1 MKYFERRDTEGISPR
16 LLPLFAAFGLVAPM
30 ALAGSQPLVN
40 SIIEEA
46 SEDGAEA
53 EEEADVWTAIMGG
66 DIVTGTG
73 EMLRGATLLSKNG
86 KIEAIGYDLYIPEE
100 AEIHNVTGLRLYPG
114 MVALSASSRIT
125 QGTLAPENPD
135 RFVDLTSTDGE
146 DWDAE
151 DWDNEDWN
159 EDWAADD
166 TAAVASSEKGILDD
180 YDPFSPFMTLALG
193 AGITTVEQSGNAVKL
208 RTDSIEDVLI
218 AEGNLSSFSFSSG
231 DARRRARED
240 FAGAA
245 DYLRAFRA
253 WEDKGDKDAEE
264 PDKKGVN
271 SGALKVL
278 RGETRAKFNASSR
291 EELLGIARLAQTY
304 GFRPIIEGAREGW
317 TVADELGRAG
327 ATIMLVPRER
337 RGKESALLNA
347 EGGSSIE
354 NAAKLYSAGC
364 QIAVQPLSG
373 AIDLGGIA
381 GRDLLHLMI
390 EAGFAVR
397 GGLSETAALQ
407 AVTII
412 PARVLGCD
420 HRVGTLEVGKDADV
434 IVTDGDLLHYE
445 TFVQKAFVGGQLSYD
460 KANELFYAHIRPLPE
475 VEAAAEE
482 SDEDSKAGDGDEE
495 PEGEDQEAGDG
506 DDE

>member
-1 MKYFERRDTEGISPR
+1 MKHFERRDTEGISPR

-30 ALAGSQPLVN
+30 ALAGSQPLAN
-40 SIIEEA
+40 PIIEEA
-46 SEDGAEA
+46 DE

-86 KIEAIGYDLYIPEE
+86 KIEEIGYDLFIPEE
-100 AEIHNVTGLRLYPG
+100 AEIHDVSGLRLYPG

-125 QGTLAPENPD
+125 QGTLAPDNPD

-146 DWDAE
+146 DWDTE

-159 EDWAADD
+159 EDWAPEGA
-166 TAAVASSEKGILDD
+166 AAVADEDKGIIDD

-218 AEGNLSSFSFSSG
+218 AEGNLSNFSYSSG

-240 FAGAA
+240 FARAA
-245 DYLRAFRA
+245 EYLRALRA
-253 WEDKGDKDAEE
+253 FEAKGDKDAEE

-278 RGETRAKFNASSR
+278 KGETRAKFNASSR

-337 RGKESALLNA
+337 RGKENSLLNA

-354 NAAKLYSAGC
+354 NAAKLYAAGC

-381 GRDLLHLMI
+381 GRDLIHLMI

-445 TFVQKAFVGGQLSYD
+445 TFVQLAFVAGELAYD
-460 KANELFYAHIRPLPE
+460 KSNELFYAHIRPLPE
-475 VEAAAEE
+475 A
-482 SDEDSKAGDGDEE
+482 EDSDADAETGDAEGTETPNDEA
-495 PEGEDQEAGDG
+495 QEAGDG
-506 DDE
+506 E